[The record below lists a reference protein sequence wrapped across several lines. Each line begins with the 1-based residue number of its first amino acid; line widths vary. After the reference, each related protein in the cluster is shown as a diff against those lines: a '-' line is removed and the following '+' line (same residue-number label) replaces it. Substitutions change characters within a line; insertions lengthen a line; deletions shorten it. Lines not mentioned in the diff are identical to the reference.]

1 MLLIITIQ
9 PDGKI
14 LLNSDDN
21 DATGKAFALL
31 SDRMRTAAEE
41 WVSERSQLGA
51 LAILAGSIDGRDVT
65 ALGHI
70 GFTGFA
76 LAVVFEDVPTSVN
89 FRGGRDLLPNSPGE
103 VDG

>member
-31 SDRMRTAAEE
+31 SDRMRTAAEA
-41 WVSERSQLGA
+41 WASDHSQRNVL
-51 LAILAGSIDGRDVT
+51 ISLAGSIDQRDVT
-65 ALGHI
+65 ALGHL

-89 FRGGRDLLPNSPGE
+89 FRGRDLLPNSPGE